1 MGRWLVRSI
10 IDDRVAFF
18 LGMAGIAATLL
29 LVLLFK
35 AVFAG
40 EAARIVAYPERM
52 NADVWVMQKGVANM
66 HMASSLIWD
75 SKRTEVARLGGVER
89 VTPILYLNTA
99 VVAGGRRWFAYV
111 VGIEAGDARAG
122 PWKLRSGR
130 LPRTRDEIVLP
141 DVIANLTGLEIGRH
155 ARISD
160 RELTVVGLS
169 EGTFSMA
176 NSVVFVT
183 LDALREITGAR
194 SSHSYLLVDLEP
206 GLDADTAARRIE
218 EAVTGVH
225 AMPAAAFIA
234 SDRAMALRM
243 GVELIGLMTVVGSL
257 LAGVLSVFSV
267 QAFIARRLPD
277 LVVCK
282 ALGAG
287 TGRLALSALALALAL
302 SAGGVG
308 GAVIA
313 GAALARVSAFV
324 LPAVSLA
331 LAPYMVIDLVVIAGA
346 GALVAAAFAALRLA
360 AIDPAQAFAA

>member
-10 IDDRVAFF
+10 AEDRAGFV
-18 LGMAGIAATLL
+18 LGAAGIAAALL

-40 EAARIVAYPERM
+40 EAARIVAYPEHM
-52 NADVWVMQKGVANM
+52 DADVWVMQKGVANM

-75 SKRTEVARLGGVER
+75 SKRIEVARIAGVER

-122 PWKLRSGR
+122 PWELRSGR
-130 LPRTRDEIVLP
+130 LPLSRDEIVLP
-141 DVIANLTGLEIGRH
+141 EVIANLTGLVIGQH
-155 ARISD
+155 ARLSD
-160 RELTVVGLS
+160 SELTVVGLS
-169 EGTFSMA
+169 RGTFSMA

-183 LDALREITGAR
+183 LDTLRDVTGAM
-194 SSHSYLLVDLEP
+194 SSYSYLLVDLEP
-206 GLDADTAARRIE
+206 GFDAVRAAGGIE
-218 EAVTGVH
+218 QAVAGVH

-234 SDRAMALRM
+234 SDRTMALRM
-243 GVELIGLMTVVGSL
+243 GVELIGLMTVVGTL
-257 LAGVLSVFSV
+257 LAAVLSVFSV
-267 QAFIARRLPD
+267 QAFIARRLPE

-302 SAGGVG
+302 GTGGVG
-308 GAVIA
+308 GAVVA
-313 GAALARVSAFV
+313 GAALARLSAVV
-324 LPAVSLA
+324 LPAISLTLEPHMVLD
-331 LAPYMVIDLVVIAGA
+331 LAAIAGA
-346 GALVAAAFAALRLA
+346 GALVAAALAALRVA
-360 AIDPAQAFAA
+360 AVDPAQAFAA